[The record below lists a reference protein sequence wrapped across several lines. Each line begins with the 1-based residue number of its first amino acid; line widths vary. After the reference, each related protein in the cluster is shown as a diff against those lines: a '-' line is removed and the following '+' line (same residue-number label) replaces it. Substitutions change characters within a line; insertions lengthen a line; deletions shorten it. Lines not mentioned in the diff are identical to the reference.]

1 MKDARDDMTTKELT
15 ELENYINAIWQ
26 FLPLPIAYVTP
37 LGVIV
42 DIDDAGE
49 KLFELRQ
56 EEIIGQRL
64 VDFCVP
70 TEHITR
76 IQKQTLDFGFVKNQE
91 CILRNKTGKVIPVSI
106 STLARRDEYSEV
118 IGFFIAFVDIAH
130 RKEIENT
137 LRANEEKYRA
147 AVEQSAEGI
156 YILDSETKRV
166 LEANAALVR
175 LIGYSLHE
183 LRDLP
188 VYDFFAHS
196 PEEIDRD
203 LQAIIDKKSVF
214 IGERQYR
221 CKDGSLVTVEVSGS
235 YLTYGGKKALNV
247 LSRDITE
254 RKQAHKLQMVLYNIA
269 NLVITTDN
277 LKELFGAIRKELGT
291 VLDTSNFYIAVYNE
305 NDDMI
310 SLPFY
315 IDEKDHFDTFP
326 AGKTLTAYV
335 IKKSKP
341 LLASR
346 ETIETMK
353 KSGEIETFGAPAKVW
368 LGVPLQIENNVIG
381 ALVVQSYS
389 DPLLYTEKDLE
400 ILKFVSG
407 QIALAVE
414 RKKKEQELQSSYSKL
429 KTTMESTIY
438 AIASLVELRDP
449 YTAGHQR
456 RVAELAY
463 AIATAMHL
471 SDGQKEAIRMA
482 AMIHDIGKINIPAEI
497 LTKPTELTEPEF
509 DIVKI
514 HPKIAYDVLK
524 KIAFP
529 RPIAD
534 IVLQHHERLDGSGY
548 PHGLTGNDIM
558 LEARILCLADVV
570 EAMSSY
576 RPYRPALGIEATL
589 VEISKKQDIFY
600 DRTVVETCLK
610 LFTEQA
616 FGFEQEVH

>member
-1 MKDARDDMTTKELT
+1 MTTKELI

-42 DIDDAGE
+42 DIDEACE
-49 KLFELRQ
+49 KLFELPQ
-56 EEIIGQRL
+56 EKIIGHSL
-64 VDFCVP
+64 AEFCVP
-70 TEHITR
+70 TEQITK

-91 CILRNKTGKVIPVSI
+91 SILRTKTGKVIPVSI
-106 STLARRDEYSEV
+106 STLARRDEYNEA
-118 IGFFIAFVDIAH
+118 IGFFIAFVDMVH

-137 LRANEEKYRA
+137 LRASEEKYRA

-156 YILDSETKRV
+156 YILDIETKRV
-166 LEANAALVR
+166 QEANAALVK
-175 LIGYSLHE
+175 LIGYSIHE

-188 VYDFFAHS
+188 VYNFFAHS
-196 PEEIDRD
+196 AEEIDRD
-203 LQAIIDKKSVF
+203 LQTIIDKKSIF

-221 CKDGSLVTVEVSGS
+221 CKDGTVVNVEVSGS
-235 YLTYGGKKALNV
+235 YLTYGGKKALSV
-247 LSRDITE
+247 VSRDITE
-254 RKQAHKLQMVLYNIA
+254 RKQSHRIQMVIYNIA

-277 LKELFGAIRKELGT
+277 LNELFGAIRKELGT
-291 VLDTSNFYIAVYNE
+291 ILDTSNFYIAVYNE
-305 NDDMI
+305 SDDTI

-315 IDEKDHFDTFP
+315 VDEKDHFDTFP
-326 AGKTLTAYV
+326 AGKTLTAHV
-335 IKKSKP
+335 IKNNRS
-341 LLASR
+341 LLATR
-346 ETIETMK
+346 EKIEAMK
-353 KSGEIETFGAPAKVW
+353 KSGEIATFGAPSKVW

-414 RKKKEQELQSSYSKL
+414 RKKKEQELQSSYIKL

-463 AIATAMHL
+463 AIATGMSL
-471 SDGQKEAIRMA
+471 PNGQKEAVRMA

-548 PHGLTGNDIM
+548 PHGLRGKDIM

-576 RPYRPALGIEATL
+576 RPYRPARGIETTL
-589 VEISKKQDIFY
+589 AEIARNQDILY
-600 DRTVVETCLK
+600 DRDAVQTCLK
-610 LFTEQA
+610 LFKEQA
-616 FGFEQEVH
+616 FAFEHDVR

>member
-1 MKDARDDMTTKELT
+1 MNDVRYDQMTKEFI
-15 ELENYINAIWQ
+15 ELEHYINAVWQ
-26 FLPLPIAYVTP
+26 FLPVPIAYVTP

-42 DIDDAGE
+42 DIDEACK
-49 KLFELRQ
+49 KLFETPQ
-56 EEIIGQRL
+56 EDIIGHSL
-64 VDFCVP
+64 VEFCIP
-70 TEHITR
+70 TEHITK
-76 IQKQTLDFGFVKNQE
+76 IQQQTLDFGFVKNQE
-91 CILRNKTGKVIPVSI
+91 CVLRSKTGKVIPVSL
-106 STLARRDEYSEV
+106 STLARRDEHNEI
-118 IGFFIAFVDIAH
+118 IGFFIAFVDMAH
-130 RKEIENT
+130 QKEIENT
-137 LRANEEKYRA
+137 LRASEEKYRA

-156 YILDSETKRV
+156 YILGTENKRV
-166 LEANAALVR
+166 LEANAAFVK
-175 LIGYSLHE
+175 LIGYTIHE

-188 VYDFFAHS
+188 VYDFFAHA

-203 LQAIIDKKSVF
+203 LQAIIDKRSVF

-221 CKDGSLVTVEVSGS
+221 RKDGTLATVEVSGS
-235 YLTYGGKKALNV
+235 YLTYGDKKALSV
-247 LSRDITE
+247 VSRDITE

-305 NDDMI
+305 KDDTI
-310 SLPFY
+310 NLPY
-315 IDEKDHFDTFP
+315 YVDEKDHFDTFP
-326 AGKTLTAYV
+326 AGKTLTAHV
-335 IKKSKP
+335 IKKSHP
-341 LLASR
+341 LLANR
-346 ETIETMK
+346 ETIEVMK
-353 KSGEIETFGAPAKVW
+353 KSGEIATFGAPSKVW
-368 LGVPLQIENNVIG
+368 LGVPLQIENTVIG

-389 DPLLYTEKDLE
+389 DPLLYTEKDLA

-414 RKKKEQELQSSYSKL
+414 RKKKEQQLQSSYVKL
-429 KTTMESTIY
+429 KSTMESTIY

-463 AIATAMHL
+463 AIATSMGL
-471 SDGQKEAIRMA
+471 PDGQREAVRMA

-497 LTKPTELTEPEF
+497 LTKPTQLTEPEF

-524 KIAFP
+524 KIVFP
-529 RPIAD
+529 RPIAE
-534 IVLQHHERLDGSGY
+534 IVLQHHERLNGSGY
-548 PHGLTGNDIM
+548 PRGLKGDDIM

-576 RPYRPALGIEATL
+576 RPYRPARGIEVTL
-589 VEISKKQDIFY
+589 AEISNNQDILYDREAVEI
-600 DRTVVETCLK
+600 CLR

-616 FGFEQEVH
+616 FSFEHDVR

>member
-1 MKDARDDMTTKELT
+1 MKEARDDMTTKELI

-42 DIDDAGE
+42 HIDDACE
-49 KLFELRQ
+49 KLFEVRQ
-56 EEIIGQRL
+56 EGIIGQTL
-64 VDFCVP
+64 ADFCVP

-76 IQKQTLDFGFVKNQE
+76 IQKQTLDFGFVRDQE

-106 STLARRDEYSEV
+106 STLARRDEYNEV

-130 RKEIENT
+130 RKEIET
-137 LRANEEKYRA
+137 TVRASEEKYRA

-156 YILDSETKRV
+156 YILDIETKRV
-166 LEANAALVR
+166 LEANAALMK

-183 LRDLP
+183 LRDLS
-188 VYDFFAHS
+188 VYDFFAH
-196 PEEIDRD
+196 PHEEIDRD
-203 LQAIIDKKSVF
+203 LQTIIDKKSVF

-221 CKDGSLVTVEVSGS
+221 HKDGSLVTVEISGS
-235 YLTYGGKKALNV
+235 HLTYGGTKALNI

-254 RKQAHKLQMVLYNIA
+254 QKHAHELQMVLYNIA

-277 LKELFGAIRKELGT
+277 LKELFGAIRTELGT
-291 VLDTSNFYIAVYNE
+291 ILDTSNFYIAVYNE
-305 NDDMI
+305 NDDTI

-326 AGKTLTAYV
+326 AGKTLTAHV
-335 IKKSKP
+335 IKKSRP
-341 LLASR
+341 LLATR
-346 ETIETMK
+346 ETIEAMK
-353 KSGEIETFGAPAKVW
+353 KSGEIESFGAPSRVW
-368 LGVPLQIENNVIG
+368 LGVPLKIENNVIG

-407 QIALAVE
+407 QVALAVE
-414 RKKKEQELQSSYSKL
+414 RKKKEQQLQSSYTKL
-429 KTTMESTIY
+429 KTTMENTIY

-456 RVAELAY
+456 RVAELAH

-471 SDGQKEAIRMA
+471 PEGQKEAIRMA

-514 HPKIAYDVLK
+514 HPQIAYDVLK
-524 KIAFP
+524 KISFP

-548 PHGLTGNDIM
+548 PQGLKGNGIM

-576 RPYRPALGIEATL
+576 RPYRPAMGIEATL
-589 VEISKKQDIFY
+589 SEISKKQNILY
-600 DRTVVETCLK
+600 DRAAVQTCLK

-616 FGFEQEVH
+616 FAFEHEVH